1 MLKTVK
7 SGIIY
12 WLKMKGLQ
20 MHASPLIPVSLPAVI
35 GGVPCWEQCQ
45 ILINK
50 QEANNVKC
58 TGTIVYITLLFIS
71 RTQIIWF
78 TVGIWNP
85 KNGNIR
91 AIPMVPTIQKPDN
104 SKSDIFVWILNIFLP
119 LFALFSL
126 IMIPFLV
133 ILKIFWKKTRICS
146 TGCKPVLFTI
156 WNPD

>member
-1 MLKTVK
+1 MLQTVL

-12 WLKMKGLQ
+12 WLKKKWLQ

-35 GGVPCWEQCQ
+35 GGVPCPEQCL

-91 AIPMVPTIQKPDN
+91 AIPMVPTIQKPN
-104 SKSDIFVWILNIFLP
+104 HFKLRQFCSDFKCFCNKM
-119 LFALFSL
+119 A
-126 IMIPFLV
+126 V
-133 ILKIFWKKTRICS
+133 ICMDFKWLGFRIS
-146 TGCKPVLFTI
+146 DPIRNPDHLHPNLYSTI